1 MMQYK
6 SRTFAICGKLSVFL
20 LIATL
25 VVGCTTNSLV
35 IRYFYGRID
44 NNLNARILSMA
55 EFSEA
60 QKAEIKQA
68 VDEYAAWHRRN
79 ELPRYAAF
87 IDELQDK
94 VESGQIEF
102 EVVMHD
108 MEVVR
113 DFAKTS
119 FLRSPFVRSP
129 DFMRNLDDSQVNQV
143 EAHFDK
149 QNEAFLERA
158 EQYRSEDGLQKRLK
172 RIVKNTRRFG
182 INLTEEQ
189 KQIIADGLRQYD
201 NDAMERH
208 LLWNRW
214 EQELI
219 DLLRERND
227 PEFESKLTAHLHQY
241 QDQMRI
247 HNPERDLHNRMV
259 SAQLIH
265 DVVQNLDPK
274 QRKIL
279 VAKLDETKRILLRIS
294 SS

>member
-1 MMQYK
+1 MQYK
-6 SRTFAICGKLSVFL
+6 SKTLATFGKLSVFL

-25 VVGCTTNSLV
+25 VIGCTTNSLV

-44 NNLNARILSMA
+44 NNLNARILSVA

-102 EVVMHD
+102 DVVMHD

-119 FLRSPFVRSP
+119 FLQSPFVQSS
-129 DFMRNLDDSQVNQV
+129 DFMRNLDDSQVTQV
-143 EAHFDK
+143 AAHFDK
-149 QNEAFLERA
+149 QNEAFLEWA
-158 EQYRSEDGLQKRLK
+158 EQYRSEDGMQKRLK
-172 RIVKNTRRFG
+172 RIVKNIRRFG
-182 INLTEEQ
+182 INLNEEQ

-214 EQELI
+214 EQEFI
-219 DLLRERND
+219 VLLRERNHVD
-227 PEFESKLTAHLHQY
+227 FESKLTAHLRQY

-259 SAQLIH
+259 SAQIIH

-279 VAKLDETKRILLRIS
+279 VAKLDETKRILLQIS

>member
-1 MMQYK
+1 MKYRSK
-6 SRTFAICGKLSVFL
+6 TFATFGKLSVFL

-25 VVGCTTNSLV
+25 VAGCTTNSLV
-35 IRYFYGRID
+35 VRYFYGRID

-55 EFSEA
+55 EFTES

-68 VDEYAAWHRRN
+68 VDEYALWHRRN

-87 IDELQDK
+87 IDDLRNK
-94 VESGQIEF
+94 VESNQIEF
-102 EVVMHD
+102 DVVMHN

-119 FLRSPFVRSP
+119 FLQSPFVRSP
-129 DFMRNLDDSQVNQV
+129 DFMRNLDDSQVTQV

-149 QNEAFLERA
+149 QNEAFLERT
-158 EQYRSEDGLQKRLK
+158 EQYRSEDGMQKRLK

-182 INLTEEQ
+182 INLNEEQ
-189 KQIIADGLRQYD
+189 KQIIDGGLRQYD
-201 NDAMERH
+201 NNPMERH

-214 EQELI
+214 EQEFI
-219 DLLRERND
+219 ALLRQRNQPD
-227 PEFESKLTAHLHQY
+227 FESKLTGHLRQY

-247 HNPERDLHNRMV
+247 HSPERDLHNRKV
-259 SAQLIH
+259 SAQIIH

-274 QRKIL
+274 QRRIL
-279 VAKLDETKRILLRIS
+279 VAKLDETKRILLQIS